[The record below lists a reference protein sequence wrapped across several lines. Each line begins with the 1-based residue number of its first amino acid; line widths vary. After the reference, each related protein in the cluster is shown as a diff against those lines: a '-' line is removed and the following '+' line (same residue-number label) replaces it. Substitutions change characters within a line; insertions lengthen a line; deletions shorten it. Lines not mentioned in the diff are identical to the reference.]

1 MSDSLKIQGIYA
13 QGYGMIAKTVM
24 RDKELS
30 IEAKSI
36 YSYLA
41 SFAGAGSTAFP
52 TIELMLGELNISRD
66 RFYKHRKQL
75 VEKGYIKI
83 IQSKGE
89 KGLQKKNVY
98 EIVNNP
104 EPEEPEN
111 PQSQNK
117 ATDDEPQSSYPE
129 SCYPTAENKESD
141 NKDGISN
148 SLIINNLINN
158 NTNNNSNTEA
168 AAANSVNNIFSVDEL
183 IKSAAANP
191 FSTFHQNIGEMNAIQ
206 TDNMMYWVYE
216 TQDADFVNYAVER
229 AALRGAYN
237 YGFVDKLLTEWTN
250 AKIKNKEQAKA
261 YEMQREKKVGGG
273 YRGKQPDERAGR
285 YQSKARYKPKT

>member
-83 IQSKGE
+83 IQQKGS
-89 KGLQKKNVY
+89 KGLQMKNVY

-104 EPEEPEN
+104 EPEN

-129 SCYPTAENKESD
+129 SCYPTADNKESD

-158 NTNNNSNTEA
+158 NTNNKHKEAAALLDSDNNISSVDDEEKEA
-168 AAANSVNNIFSVDEL
+168 AAAETIPIDLNASPINLYE
-183 IKSAAANP
+183 A
-191 FSTFHQNIGEMNAIQ
+191 NIGQLSPLQSQSLLMWLE
-206 TDNMMYWVYE
+206 
-216 TQDADFVNYAVER
+216 DFKENR
-229 AALRGAYN
+229 MLIN
-237 YGFVDKLLTEWTN
+237 YGIYRAGMKGARTYALLESIFKDWQQKNITN
-250 AKIKNKEQAKA
+250 LSTAITYEMGGRTGGKQAKLDGG
-261 YEMQREKKVGGG
+261 RKKN
-273 YRGKQPDERAGR
+273 YDW
-285 YQSKARYKPKT
+285 

>member
-1 MSDSLKIQGIYA
+1 MSDLLKTQGIFA

-52 TIELMLGELNISRD
+52 TVELIIGELNISRD

-104 EPEEPEN
+104 EPETAEN

-117 ATDDEPQSSYPE
+117 ATDNDPQSSYPE
-129 SCYPTAENKESD
+129 SSFPTAENKESD
-141 NKDGISN
+141 NKYGISN
-148 SLIINNLINN
+148 SLNINSLINN
-158 NTNNNSNTEA
+158 NTISNSNTEA
-168 AAANSVNNIFSVDEL
+168 AAADSNNTISSVDDSKKEA
-183 IKSAAANP
+183 AAANP
-191 FSTFHQNIGEMNAIQ
+191 FTTFQANIGRLNAIQ
-206 TDNMMYWVYE
+206 SDALLKWIDETDI
-216 TQDADFVNYAVER
+216 DFVNYAVER
-229 AALRGAYN
+229 AAFRGAYN
-237 YGFVDKLLTEWTN
+237 FGFVDKLLIEWTKAN
-250 AKIKNKEQAKA
+250 ITDATAAKA
-261 YEMQREKKVGGG
+261 YEMQKENRIGGVN
-273 YRGKQPDERAGR
+273 RGRQVNERSGR

>member
-104 EPEEPEN
+104 DPEN

-158 NTNNNSNTEA
+158 NTNNKHKEA
-168 AAANSVNNIFSVDEL
+168 AALVDSDNNISSVDE
-183 IKSAAANP
+183 KVAAAAVNP
-191 FSTFHQNIGEMNAIQ
+191 FTTYQVNIGTLNAIQ
-206 TDNMMYWVYE
+206 TEAMLKWVEE
-216 TQDADFVNYAVER
+216 TDAEFVNYAVER
-229 AALRGAYN
+229 AALRGAYS
-237 YGFVDKLLTEWTN
+237 YSLVDSLLSEWTKAN
-250 AKIKNKEQAKA
+250 IADAEKAKA
-261 YEMQREKKVGGG
+261 YEMQKERRKGGG
-273 YRGKQPDERAGR
+273 YRGKQPNERAGR